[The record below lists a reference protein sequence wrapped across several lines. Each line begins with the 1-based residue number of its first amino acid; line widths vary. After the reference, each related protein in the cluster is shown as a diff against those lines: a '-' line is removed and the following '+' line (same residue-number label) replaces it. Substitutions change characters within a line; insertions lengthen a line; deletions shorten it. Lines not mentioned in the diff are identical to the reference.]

1 MINNIEIIDNF
12 LTKDFCN
19 QLINTFKKY
28 KNDYVKFNNRYLIYL
43 NKYTNDSLFKE
54 TISKYY
60 KKDKTIK
67 TIQIVSWEIGES
79 HPLHND
85 ERYYNYT
92 TITYLN
98 ENYLGG
104 RTVVNNIEIE
114 PKIGK
119 YIGFDSK
126 EMHMVT
132 ELMSGERYVLI
143 CWY

>member
-1 MINNIEIIDNF
+1 MNLVIIDNF
-12 LTKDFCN
+12 LTEDFCN
-19 QLINTFKKY
+19 KLIENFKKY
-28 KNDYVKFNNRYLIYL
+28 KNKHRKFNNRYLIKL
-43 NKYTNDSLFKE
+43 NEYKEDVLFKE
-54 TISKYY
+54 AINKYFKQD
-60 KKDKTIK
+60 KKIK
-67 TIQIVSWEIGES
+67 NIEILSWEIGES

-85 ERYYNYT
+85 AKFYDYT

-98 ENYLGG
+98 ENYVGG
-104 RTVVNNIEIE
+104 RTIVNNIEIE

-132 ELMSGERYVLI
+132 ELISGERYVLI